1 MDISKPKIYFDDAG
15 NAHSSEYGDIFHS
28 IAGAMDQSDH
38 VFIHANRL
46 AQRWIESDVTILETG
61 FGLGSNFLNV
71 WHHWNQVAHDHCVH
85 MISIEK
91 HPLSHSELLQA
102 HQAHPHW
109 QLPLKQL
116 LEQYPGQVPGIFV
129 LSWPEEK
136 MSLTLIHADIQDG
149 LNHLNSTQTL
159 VDAVF
164 LDGFSPAK
172 NPQMWSPEVF
182 SNIKRLCHA
191 NTSLSTWAVSGMV
204 RENLQAAGFQVE
216 KVPGF
221 AMKREMLL
229 ASIA

>member
-28 IAGAMDQSDH
+28 VAGAMDQSNH

-46 AQRWIESDVTILETG
+46 PERWIESDVTILETG

-71 WHHWNQVAHDHCVH
+71 WTHWNQTSHDHCVH
-85 MISIEK
+85 MISVEK
-91 HPLSHSELLQA
+91 HPLSHSDLLQA
-102 HQAHPHW
+102 HQAHPDL

-116 LEQYPGQVPGIFV
+116 LEQYPGQVPGIFD

-136 MSLTLIHADIQDG
+136 MKLTLVHGDIQDA
-149 LNHLNSTQTL
+149 LDYLNSDQL
-159 VDAVF
+159 WVDAVF

-172 NPQMWSPEVF
+172 NPQMWSVEVF
-182 SNIKRLCHA
+182 EKIKKLCNA
-191 NTSLSTWAVSGMV
+191 NTSLSTWTVSSMV
-204 RENLQAAGFQVE
+204 KSNLQTAGFQVQ

-229 ASIA
+229 ASLL